1 MLVAITPMKIITR
14 QAVLMM
20 LAFASGLASDT
31 ALSEILT
38 RGPYLQN
45 GSHTNVTIRWRTDME
60 TDSRV
65 RYGTNLATLNFTND
79 VATSLTDHVVT
90 VTGLL
95 PDTKYFYS
103 IGSVATTLAGEA
115 ANYFFV
121 TSPLPG
127 MVKNTRVWVLG
138 DSGTANNYQINV
150 RDAYENFTAA
160 RHTDLWLML
169 GDNAYASGLDF
180 EYQYS
185 LFDIYTNML
194 RKSVLW
200 PTLGNHDTAQ
210 ATAFVDTYPYFDI
223 FTLPKNGEAGGV
235 ASGTEHYY
243 SFDYANIHF
252 ICLDSM
258 TATRA
263 TNSAMYLW
271 LTNDLASSTSKW
283 TIAYWHHA
291 PYTKGS
297 HDSDVETELIEMRQ
311 VFLPV
316 VEQGGVD
323 LVLCGHSHV
332 HERSYLLDQHYG
344 DSTTLTNSMKLN
356 AGSGRENDTGAYRK
370 NLFNPRAHQ
379 GAVYAVVGN
388 SGQATGGA
396 LDHPAMRVSLN
407 KLGSLVL
414 DIGGDRLDATF
425 LRDDGATNDTFTI
438 LKVNATTS
446 LRILT
451 TTKNPLGHCTITW
464 ASVGGLRYRVSYQDG
479 NPNGVFT
486 DIMRSAIL
494 EVNAAPNGKASVQT
508 FTDDFMLT
516 GGAPTNG
523 ARYFKVRVIP

>member
-1 MLVAITPMKIITR
+1 MLVAITPMKTITR

-323 LVLCGHSHV
+323 LVLC
-332 HERSYLLDQHYG
+332 
-344 DSTTLTNSMKLN
+344 
-356 AGSGRENDTGAYRK
+356 
-370 NLFNPRAHQ
+370 
-379 GAVYAVVGN
+379 
-388 SGQATGGA
+388 
-396 LDHPAMRVSLN
+396 
-407 KLGSLVL
+407 
-414 DIGGDRLDATF
+414 
-425 LRDDGATNDTFTI
+425 
-438 LKVNATTS
+438 
-446 LRILT
+446 
-451 TTKNPLGHCTITW
+451 
-464 ASVGGLRYRVSYQDG
+464 
-479 NPNGVFT
+479 
-486 DIMRSAIL
+486 
-494 EVNAAPNGKASVQT
+494 
-508 FTDDFMLT
+508 
-516 GGAPTNG
+516 
-523 ARYFKVRVIP
+523 VR